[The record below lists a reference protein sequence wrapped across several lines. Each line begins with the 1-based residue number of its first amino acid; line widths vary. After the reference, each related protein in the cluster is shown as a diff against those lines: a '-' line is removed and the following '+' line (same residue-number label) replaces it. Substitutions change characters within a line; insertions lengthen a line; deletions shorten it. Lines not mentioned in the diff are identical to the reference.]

1 MPQTRI
7 RKTFSPS
14 NGRRLILHTDICS
27 IMLGIEFVSTVGP
40 QEEWGWVSTRH
51 GFGTDV
57 LTELYVFVLT
67 ALQELVLTLE

>member
-1 MPQTRI
+1 
-7 RKTFSPS
+7 
-14 NGRRLILHTDICS
+14 
-27 IMLGIEFVSTVGP
+27 MLGIEFVSTVGP